1 MGAAGLMRV
10 LAVDPG
16 DVRIGIAISD
26 PLAVIARPLMVIE
39 HVSREDDAARILKL
53 AEEHC
58 ASTILVGLPLDS
70 DGEVG
75 PQARKSMRL
84 VEELRHQSKFKV
96 LPWDESDSSKLAEAM
111 RKDDEML
118 DARAAAVFL
127 QDYLNVQAA

>member
-1 MGAAGLMRV
+1 MRV

-16 DVRIGIAISD
+16 DARIGIAISD

-39 HVSREDDAARILKL
+39 HVSREDDAARILQL
-53 AEEHC
+53 AEEHYV
-58 ASTILVGLPLDS
+58 STILVGLPLDE
-70 DGEVG
+70 DGEIG

-84 VEELRHQSKFKV
+84 VEELRRQSKFEV
-96 LPWDESDSSKLAEAM
+96 LPWDESSSTKLAEAM